1 MKPITNWLV
10 PVLSL
15 SIFLGLAYGFE
26 RTDTI
31 AVQAC
36 FASLFFFYF
45 FMWKK
50 SKSIGL
56 GKLIIWG
63 LLSRLVFALHIPY
76 LSDDFYRFLFDG
88 HLILQGLNPYAHLPS
103 EAIQFVTQ
111 ENTGFMKFL
120 FEKMNSQNYYSVYPP
135 LHQALFAWA
144 ALGGESLLWNLFLLR
159 IPLILADLGIVF
171 FLWKLLPLY
180 NQDQSKILLY
190 WLNPL
195 VIAESTGNLHFEV
208 VVLFGIL
215 GSLWFYKTS
224 QPVLSAGLWSFS
236 IGIKLIPAI
245 LGAFWLRV
253 YPIYRTSK
261 FWIATTIFCAVTLF
275 PLWQANNFQHFYQ
288 SFRLYQSSFEFNAS
302 IYYVLKYLSSFW
314 LDYNPIATLGPTLNL
329 LAIIAML
336 SYAWKKSTPI
346 NLAEGFMGTY
356 LIYLLLQTTVHP
368 WYIIPVIGISL
379 LTRYYSVLL
388 WSGLIVFSYTA
399 YSTSITNES
408 VFFLLIQYI
417 PFLTFAA
424 WEFYFRP
431 QKTRKIHEKLSPT
444 NSTP

>member
-1 MKPITNWLV
+1 MKAIANWLA

-15 SIFLGLAYGFE
+15 SIFLVLAYGLE

-31 AVQAC
+31 TVQAC
-36 FASLFFFYF
+36 FASLFFLYF

-50 SKSIGL
+50 SPTIGL

-63 LLSRLVFALHIPY
+63 LFMRLLFVLHIPY

-88 HLILQGLNPYAHLPS
+88 HLILQGINPYAHLPS
-103 EAIQFVTQ
+103 EAIQFVVE
-111 ENTGFMKFL
+111 ENTEFL
-120 FEKMNSQNYYSVYPP
+120 NLLLAKMNSPNYYSIYPP
-135 LHQALFAWA
+135 LHQAFFAWA
-144 ALGGESLLWNLFLLR
+144 ALGGESLLLNLLLLR
-159 IPLILADLGIVF
+159 IPLLLADLGIVF

-180 NQDQSKILLY
+180 KQDQSKLLLY

-195 VIAESTGNLHFEV
+195 VIAEITGNLHFEV
-208 VVLFGIL
+208 FVLFGIL
-215 GSLWFYKTS
+215 GSIWFYQTS

-261 FWIATTIFCAVTLF
+261 FWIAAITFCAVALF

-302 IYYVLKYLSSFW
+302 IYYFLRYLSSFW
-314 LDYNPIATLGPTLNL
+314 LDYNPIATLGPALNL

-336 SYAWKKSTPI
+336 GYAWKKSNPI

-356 LIYLLLQTTVHP
+356 LIYLVLQTTVHP
-368 WYIIPVIGISL
+368 WYIIPVIGLSL
-379 LTRYYSVLL
+379 LTPYYSVLL
-388 WSGLIVFSYTA
+388 WSMLVVFSYTA
-399 YSTSITNES
+399 YHTSITNES
-408 VFFLLIQYI
+408 VFFLLVQYI
-417 PFLTFAA
+417 PFLTFAI
-424 WEFYFRP
+424 WEFYLRP
-431 QKTRKIHEKLSPT
+431 QKHTQNP
-444 NSTP
+444 